1 MAPKD
6 DFDLTPAERERIRT
20 IELFLDSEPEERPGG
35 SVRMRISNP
44 WGLSLIAAAMLLMA
58 GMSWAADHF
67 QWKRGQGPWWAML
80 VMLMAPVLIVLG
92 VVLGFRGNRRGRWR
106 AMRAA
111 GYPICIGCGYRLD
124 RRAPDSDRCPEC
136 GRQDSQQCVRGWPPT
151 AAREPVE
158 ADPQESPP

>member
-20 IELFLDSEPEERPGG
+20 IELFLDSEPQDGRRIRFSSAMGWIPVALAALLVGG
-35 SVRMRISNP
+35 LV
-44 WGLSLIAAAMLLMA
+44 
-58 GMSWAADHF
+58 WAAEHF
-67 QWKRGQGPWWAML
+67 QWKRNQGPWWAML
-80 VMLMAPVLIVLG
+80 VVPVASLLAVTA
-92 VVLGFRGNRRGRWR
+92 VVTGLRGNRRGRWR

-136 GRQDSQQCVRGWPPT
+136 GRLDRDQRVSGWPPHPS
-151 AAREPVE
+151 RQ
-158 ADPQESPP
+158 ADETPPDAS